1 MLLFSEPIRSTPS
14 RIARGPVAV
23 VRWQI
28 TEQNYR
34 KAQAAKKEG
43 RHTEY
48 RSKPKTR
55 AGEDRVVDLDAI
67 SIKVLQRWRRAQTTE
82 REAWGSDY
90 ADPVDAD
97 GTPYGLVFS
106 RENGEPLDP
115 DKTYATFVRLVRGAG
130 LAHVK
135 LHSLRHLNISLQL
148 EAGVSETVI
157 AMRVGHTSPALIR
170 STYGHLIGTIGQRAA
185 EATAALVPRSQKER
199 GHKNEPTLIQQSR
212 TIATRRGRMVNRRRA
227 ATTLRRVS

>member
-1 MLLFSEPIRSTPS
+1 M
-14 RIARGPVAV
+14 
-23 VRWQI
+23 
-28 TEQNYR
+28 
-34 KAQAAKKEG
+34 
-43 RHTEY
+43 
-48 RSKPKTR
+48 
-55 AGEDRVVDLDAI
+55 
-67 SIKVLQRWRRAQTTE
+67 VLQRWRREQTTE

-97 GTPYGLVFS
+97 GTPYGLVFN

-135 LHSLRHLNISLQL
+135 LHGLRHLNISLQL

-157 AMRVGHTSPALIR
+157 AMRVGHTSPALVR

-185 EATAALVPRSQKER
+185 EATAALVPRSQK
-199 GHKNEPTLIQQSR
+199 NEPTLIRRSR
-212 TIATRRGRMVNRRRA
+212 TVATRPGRMANRRRA
-227 ATTLRRVS
+227 ARTLRRVS

>member
-1 MLLFSEPIRSTPS
+1 
-14 RIARGPVAV
+14 
-23 VRWQI
+23 
-28 TEQNYR
+28 
-34 KAQAAKKEG
+34 
-43 RHTEY
+43 
-48 RSKPKTR
+48 
-55 AGEDRVVDLDAI
+55 
-67 SIKVLQRWRRAQTTE
+67 VLQRWRRAQTTE

-130 LAHVK
+130 LSHVK
-135 LHSLRHLNISLQL
+135 LHGLRHLNISLQL
-148 EAGVSETVI
+148 EAGVSKTVI

-170 STYGHLIGTIGQRAA
+170 STYGHLTGTIGQRAA

-199 GHKNEPTLIQQSR
+199 SQQDETVPRGIAGPSPQGVREWQTDAEQPERSVGSPRDPQVRSPTIPQQ
-212 TIATRRGRMVNRRRA
+212 IAPNSYIDR
-227 ATTLRRVS
+227 SD